1 VGARDDYNW
10 MHLKDFLK
18 STLSLDQEDVFHVDV
33 MDSFSFFNTPNSQRD
48 KVLETFTDFQLNGR
62 YINVEVSEKAPRG
75 GGGGRGKRKK
85 NSGGGKRSDR
95 RKFNHSD
102 GGFDQGKKKRRKAN
116 GGKPSGFG
124 RRSRR

>member
-1 VGARDDYNW
+1 

-18 STLSLDQEDVFHVDV
+18 STLSLDQEDVFHVDG

-48 KVLETFTDFQLNGR
+48 KVLETFTDFQLDGR

-75 GGGGRGKRKK
+75 GGGGRGKRK
-85 NSGGGKRSDR
+85 NFNGGGSQRYDR
-95 RKFNHSD
+95 RKFNNNE
-102 GGFDQGKKKRRKAN
+102 GGFDREKKKRRKGE